1 MFGWFAKKA
10 ENTQREEAVRFIDS
24 LRGIDQDG
32 LDSIAALAWFWAQ
45 KYSETGIDLY
55 EMESWLPQR
64 LMFPVE
70 LGRSIKVLQRDRS
83 ASGVGLHVWLHSAR
97 ALMYPEL
104 RIYGRE
110 IWGHLAK
117 ASPEATSLA
126 IQFYQQAGMRFG
138 ETDPGRVPTG
148 LEPLN
153 R

>member
-1 MFGWFAKKA
+1 MFGWFGKKA
-10 ENTQREEAVRFIDS
+10 EDTQREEATRFLDS

-45 KYSETGIDLY
+45 KYAETGLDLY
-55 EMESWLPQR
+55 EMDSWLSQR
-64 LMFPVE
+64 MFFPTE
-70 LGRSIKVLQRDRS
+70 LVKSIKVLQRDRS

-104 RIYGRE
+104 RVYGRD
-110 IWGHLAK
+110 IWAQLAK

-138 ETDPGRVPTG
+138 ETDPSRVPTG